1 MESTLAYWVFH
12 LPNFI
17 LAALIYTLIGRYIMS
32 LFIRPQS
39 DMVIWVVFRQI
50 TDPILRLVQ
59 MVTPAVVPPPL
70 VNLFAII
77 WLVILRFVFF
87 YMMRLYG
94 PLPATA

>member
-1 MESTLAYWVFH
+1 MDSTLAYWVFH
-12 LPNFI
+12 LPNFM

-50 TDPILRLVQ
+50 TDPILRIVQ
-59 MVTPAVVPPPL
+59 MITPAVVPPPL

-77 WLVILRFVFF
+77 WLIILRFVFF
-87 YMMRLYG
+87 YIMRLYG
-94 PLPATA
+94 PLPATT

>member
-1 MESTLAYWVFH
+1 MESSLAYWVFH
-12 LPNFI
+12 LPNFV
-17 LAALIYTLIGRYIMS
+17 LAALIYTLIGRYVMS

-59 MVTPAVVPPPL
+59 MVTPAVVPGPL
-70 VNLFAII
+70 INLFAII
-77 WLVILRFVFF
+77 WLVILRFAFF
-87 YMMRLYG
+87 YVMRLYG

>member
-1 MESTLAYWVFH
+1 MESSFAYWVFH
-12 LPNFI
+12 LPNFV
-17 LAALIYTLIGRYIMS
+17 LAALIYTLIGRYVMS

-77 WLVILRFVFF
+77 WLVILRFAFF
-87 YMMRLYG
+87 YIMRLYG